1 MHFALSLRYN
11 TLMRL
16 ANQGTRHDMG
26 VGGRGPAL
34 AGHTGEPG
42 WGAALGEGM
51 MEEVEVTVTAVLLE
65 ILEIQPEAIVPTAR
79 FVEDLQA
86 TSIDLVEI
94 IAVLQ
99 NTFDVEID
107 EAQVVRLRTVQ
118 DARDLFQAAV
128 AAKRGAS

>member
-1 MHFALSLRYN
+1 
-11 TLMRL
+11 MRRV
-16 ANQGTRHDMG
+16 AIVGMGRASAISMQGTRHDTR
-26 VGGRGPAL
+26 VGRRGPAL
-34 AGHTGEPG
+34 AGHTGETA
-42 WGAALGEGM
+42 WGIALGEGM

-65 ILEIQPEAIVPTAR
+65 ILEIRPEAIVPTAR

-107 EAQVVRLRTVQ
+107 EAQVARLRTVQ